1 MRKTEDKS
9 QPIVLLL
16 LACVLI
22 FAMYFWE
29 LFNGIFKTL
38 LSKTSADEIKNLII
52 FIPKL
57 LIYIAAFTGI
67 AISALKYADT
77 PLFTRKQHRLH
88 PKYAVMI
95 FVLTFAAVFFSCWA
109 IGFDLPVVKE
119 VGASSTTEKVIET
132 LSRSYLPYLFR
143 TILAVML
150 IALFQ
155 NFFESAFP
163 AKYIKYIPF
172 GGIVVFL
179 TCGIAELFI
188 STDLALIWAYWIFY
202 LFYGMVYVL
211 SEKRLILTL
220 LLALIVIIF

>member
-22 FAMYFWE
+22 FAMYFLE

-38 LSKTSADEIKNLII
+38 LSKTSAD
-52 FIPKL
+52 
-57 LIYIAAFTGI
+57 
-67 AISALKYADT
+67 
-77 PLFTRKQHRLH
+77 
-88 PKYAVMI
+88 
-95 FVLTFAAVFFSCWA
+95 
-109 IGFDLPVVKE
+109 GFDLPVVKE

-179 TCGIAELFI
+179 TCGTTELFI
-188 STDLALIWAYWIFY
+188 SADLALIWAYWIFY